1 MSNSSDMVEVPELDY
16 DVADWQ
22 SVRQYRVPLMAKIV
36 ACCSILVNFLT
47 LLDELKGT
55 QTWQFPDC
63 NLLWMEALASMLG
76 YVGRWIRPMFENL
89 TAANLRTNTKMVE
102 YKAVIKSIAM
112 DLGRLE
118 ELLILFQDLANRTF
132 ERILRGNPSGH
143 DLERFFTNTANI
155 HEQHTASRRSAAEI
169 VLHTLVLFWYQGK
182 RLINNDP
189 GDDNSW
195 MDFASKIRHS
205 RQRYYGQSSDINKR
219 LYATDAYL
227 GLPRTLAVSFTPD
240 GVVTGGT
247 MVEWGRLDL
256 IKVRGMNKNARQ
268 WYKDVRQGRFTPKEQ
283 DFITGRIIRHRMVYD
298 RHMQAG
304 PALVGDNNPAQESLL
319 RMYHEEVARRSTDPF
334 ELSIVKFP
342 VCAFEGSTLEIK
354 PPCTM
359 CQTAYPMKYP
369 ASTTLDNPSASEVT
383 QTSHEGACAEAPCF
397 VGCMKSHPHR
407 YL

>member
-195 MDFASKIRHS
+195 MGKEM
-205 RQRYYGQSSDINKR
+205 
-219 LYATDAYL
+219 
-227 GLPRTLAVSFTPD
+227 
-240 GVVTGGT
+240 VTYKLK
-247 MVEWGRLDL
+247 MPL
-256 IKVRGMNKNARQ
+256 I
-268 WYKDVRQGRFTPKEQ
+268 F
-283 DFITGRIIRHRMVYD
+283 
-298 RHMQAG
+298 
-304 PALVGDNNPAQESLL
+304 
-319 RMYHEEVARRSTDPF
+319 
-334 ELSIVKFP
+334 
-342 VCAFEGSTLEIK
+342 
-354 PPCTM
+354 
-359 CQTAYPMKYP
+359 
-369 ASTTLDNPSASEVT
+369 
-383 QTSHEGACAEAPCF
+383 
-397 VGCMKSHPHR
+397 
-407 YL
+407 